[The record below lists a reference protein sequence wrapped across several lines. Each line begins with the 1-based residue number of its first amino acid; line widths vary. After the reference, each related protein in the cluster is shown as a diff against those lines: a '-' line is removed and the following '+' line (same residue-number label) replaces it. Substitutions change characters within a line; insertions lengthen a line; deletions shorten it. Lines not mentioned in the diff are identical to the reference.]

1 MNDLTRAL
9 LDEILVTHSPCGREE
24 EVEAIALRRFDEYCD
39 EVWQDAHSN
48 IIGKIAGGS
57 SADATLLM
65 AHKDEVSTM
74 VRKIDDDGKIWFE
87 PLGGTV
93 PWRCGEGPYD
103 VLGDE
108 WLTGIL
114 SVGSTHSSHLSPRI
128 HKAKHEKP
136 LDWETCYLDCKLS
149 KQELAERG
157 VGVGSLG
164 CISRL
169 RKQPLYL
176 RDKYVAGRAL
186 DDKAALVS
194 LFVAMKEIKASGRR
208 PALDVYFAATASE
221 EIGISGGAY
230 VVRSLIADRTV
241 NTVIAAEIA
250 PVAEE
255 YPTVLD
261 ERPVILMKDAMFVY
275 HPGLCRELIQT
286 CDRLGLGHQE
296 IVVRSFGSD
305 TSMTVKYGT
314 IGRAGCVGFATENTH
329 GCEVA
334 PVAAIEN
341 VGKLLAGFVLGD
353 APRRKAAQ
361 PKRKQAK

>member
-1 MNDLTRAL
+1 MNDGTKQL
-9 LDEILVTHSPCGREE
+9 LNEILVTHSPCGREE
-24 EVEAIALRRFDEYCD
+24 EVEAICLRHFGAHCD
-39 EVWQDAHSN
+39 EVWQDPHSN
-48 IIGKIAGGS
+48 VIGKIAGES
-57 SADATLLM
+57 SSDATLLL
-65 AHKDEVSTM
+65 AHKDEISTM
-74 VRKIDDDGKIWFE
+74 VRKVDEDGKLWLE

-93 PWRCGEGPYD
+93 PWRYGEGPYD

-128 HKAKHEKP
+128 HKAKHERP

-149 KQELAERG
+149 RDELAERG

-176 RDKYVAGRAL
+176 HDRYVAGYGL

-194 LFVAMKEIKASGRR
+194 LFVAMQEIRASGRR
-208 PALDVYFAATASE
+208 PPLDVYFAATSSE

-230 VVRSLIADRTV
+230 VIRSLIAEHTI

-261 ERPVILMKDAMFVY
+261 ERPVVLMKDAMFIY
-275 HPGLCRELIQT
+275 HPALCRELIQT

-305 TSMTVKYGT
+305 TSMAVKYGT
-314 IGRAGCVGFATENTH
+314 IGRAGCVGFATQNTH
-329 GCEVA
+329 GCETTT
-334 PVAAIEN
+334 VAAIEN
-341 VGKLLAGFVLGD
+341 VGKLLAGFVLGEEHKPSK
-353 APRRKAAQ
+353 ARSPR
-361 PKRKQAK
+361 KRTK

>member
-1 MNDLTRAL
+1 MNEDTREL

-24 EVEAIALRRFDEYCD
+24 EVEEICLRRFGEYCD
-39 EVWQDAHSN
+39 EVWRDPHSN
-48 IIGKIAGGS
+48 VIGKIAGAS
-57 SADATLLM
+57 SADATLLL
-65 AHKDEVSTM
+65 AHKDEISTM
-74 VRKIDDDGKIWFE
+74 VRKVDEDGKLWLE

-93 PWRCGEGPYD
+93 PWRYGEGPYD

-114 SVGSTHSSHLSPRI
+114 SVGSTHSSHLSSRI

-149 KQELAERG
+149 KAELAEKG

-176 RDKYVAGRAL
+176 RDKFVAGYGL
-186 DDKAALVS
+186 DDKAALVT
-194 LFVAMKEIKASGRR
+194 LFLTMREIRASGSK
-208 PALDVYFAATASE
+208 PPLDVYFAATSSE

-230 VVRSLIADRTV
+230 VIRSLIADRTV
-241 NTVIAAEIA
+241 NTVIASEIA

-275 HPGLCRELIQT
+275 HPGLCRELQQT
-286 CDRLGLGHQE
+286 CARLALGHQE

-305 TSMTVKYGT
+305 TSMAVKYGY

-329 GCEVA
+329 GCEVTT
-334 PVAAIEN
+334 VAGIEN
-341 VGKLLAGFVLGD
+341 VGKLLAGFVRG
-353 APRRKAAQ
+353 
-361 PKRKQAK
+361 